1 MTHHLSR
8 RLRGLGLLLSVLA
21 TLALLPSAAPT
32 ATAATVPVPATPTG
46 LPGGLEALS
55 PYVPATGCDAV
66 NRAGTVKLAKLIQ
79 ATYHNAY
86 GLASSCTAAT
96 APNSEHFDGRAVDS
110 FFSVRNAAQ
119 RAQAN
124 ALISWLLASDKAG
137 NRYANA
143 RRLGVMYLIWDN
155 KIWSSYRS
163 SEGWR
168 PYSTCATTPSTAYD
182 TACHRNHIHF
192 SLSWEG
198 AQGRT
203 SFWAKAVAPVDWG
216 PCRPADLNWS
226 RGVAAYNPRRCATY
240 PSVKAPAG
248 ASALLKELVPR
259 SGMVLRAGMTGPAVT
274 TLQKVVGVTPT
285 TGYFGT
291 ITTARLKTW
300 QSRHG
305 LPASGVAYGSTWQA
319 MLTSN
324 GMRR

>member
-1 MTHHLSR
+1 MNHHPSPR
-8 RLRGLGLLLSVLA
+8 RRSLGLLLSVLA
-21 TLALLPSAAPT
+21 TLVLLPSAAPG
-32 ATAATVPVPATPTG
+32 AAAATTPVPAVPAG
-46 LPGGLEALS
+46 LPAGLEGLS
-55 PYVPATGCDAV
+55 PYVPETGCDAV
-66 NRAGTVKLAKLIQ
+66 NRAGTVKLATLIQ
-79 ATYHNAY
+79 ATYHNTY
-86 GLASSCTAAT
+86 GLATACTAAT
-96 APNSEHFDGRAVDS
+96 APTSEHFDGRAIDS
-110 FFSVRNAAQ
+110 FFSVRNATQ
-119 RAQAN
+119 HAQAN
-124 ALISWLLASDKAG
+124 ALISWLLASDRAG

-168 PYSTCATTPSTAYD
+168 PYSNCASTPSTAYD
-182 TACHRNHIHF
+182 TACHRNHIHL

-203 SFWAKAVAPVDWG
+203 SFWTKAVAPVDWG

-226 RGVAAYNPRRCATY
+226 AGVAAYNPRRCATY
-240 PSVKAPAG
+240 PTVKAPTG

-259 SGMVLRAGMTGPAVT
+259 SGMVLRAGMSGAAVT
-274 TLQKVVGVTPT
+274 TLQKSLGVSPA

-291 ITTARLKTW
+291 ITTSHLKTW

-305 LPASGVAYGSTWQA
+305 LRPSGIADASTWRSLLA
-319 MLTSN
+319 AN

>member
-1 MTHHLSR
+1 M
-8 RLRGLGLLLSVLA
+8 
-21 TLALLPSAAPT
+21 
-32 ATAATVPVPATPTG
+32 
-46 LPGGLEALS
+46 
-55 PYVPATGCDAV
+55 
-66 NRAGTVKLAKLIQ
+66 
-79 ATYHNAY
+79 
-86 GLASSCTAAT
+86 
-96 APNSEHFDGRAVDS
+96 
-110 FFSVRNAAQ
+110 
-119 RAQAN
+119 
-124 ALISWLLASDKAG
+124 
-137 NRYANA
+137 
-143 RRLGVMYLIWDN
+143 
-155 KIWSSYRS
+155 
-163 SEGWR
+163 
-168 PYSTCATTPSTAYD
+168 
-182 TACHRNHIHF
+182 
-192 SLSWEG
+192 
-198 AQGRT
+198 
-203 SFWAKAVAPVDWG
+203 DWG